1 MKKER
6 IFVLNFMNLDL
17 MRVYFI
23 FFIVFFKRDM
33 EKIGLNIFVFGNI
46 DVVGMI

>member
-23 FFIVFFKRDM
+23 FFIVLFEKGYGKDWFKY
-33 EKIGLNIFVFGNI
+33 FCFW
-46 DVVGMI
+46 

>member
-23 FFIVFFKRDM
+23 FCIVLFKKGYGKDWF
-33 EKIGLNIFVFGNI
+33 KYFCFW
-46 DVVGMI
+46 

>member
-23 FFIVFFKRDM
+23 FFIVFFKKGYGKDWF
-33 EKIGLNIFVFGNI
+33 KYFCFW
-46 DVVGMI
+46 

>member
-23 FFIVFFKRDM
+23 FDIVLFEKGYGKDWFKY
-33 EKIGLNIFVFGNI
+33 FCFW
-46 DVVGMI
+46 